1 MKKPY
6 SAINYIQIDKQDATQ
21 IEGKISCSAVLNTET
36 NEVTFVPYN
45 NLNHI
50 FTPILTGS
58 VADILTMGETFSE
71 IELFERLDLIS
82 FKPNRIES
90 NISELPN
97 LAHTVVSLVTDED
110 YILKDNSLGV
120 LNTVVLDDT
129 DILANLLLSFSENLN
144 EENVKISFDSVTFM
158 DNGEMSPEDKEATDN
173 YLKNLD
179 TDDFNNLVEESIGD
193 IFDYIKLLQYTK
205 NMK

>member
-21 IEGKISCSAVLNTET
+21 IEGKISCSAVLNKET

-129 DILANLLLSFSENLN
+129 DILANLLLSFTENLN
-144 EENVKISFDSVTFM
+144 EEKVKITFDSVTFM
-158 DNGEMSPEDKEATDN
+158 DNGEMTPEDKEATDN

-179 TDDFNNLVEESIGD
+179 TDDFNKLVEEYIGD

>member
-21 IEGKISCSAVLNTET
+21 IEGKISCSAVLNKET

-50 FTPILTGS
+50 FTPVLTGS

-129 DILANLLLSFSENLN
+129 DILANLFLSFTENLN
-144 EENVKISFDSVTFM
+144 EEKVKITFDSVTFM
-158 DNGEMSPEDKEATDN
+158 DNGEMTPEDKEATDN

-179 TDDFNNLVEESIGD
+179 TDDFNKLVEEYIGD